1 MFSLAL
7 ALSLAAQPAD
17 DKSVDAAMQL
27 CRPEL
32 EKKILTN
39 INSIEP
45 QASIAAG
52 GWTVVRGGLTA
63 LIGMGEPA
71 PGHVSAHHLILAQ
84 YDFICWVNDS
94 HVEKIVVNRL
104 R

>member
-1 MFSLAL
+1 MLYLAL

-17 DKSVDAAMQL
+17 DKSVHAAIQL
-27 CRPEL
+27 CRPKL
-32 EKKILTN
+32 EEKLLTN

-45 QASIAAG
+45 QASIAER

-71 PGHVSAHHLILAQ
+71 PGHVSAHHLILAK
-84 YDFICWVNDS
+84 YDFVCWVHDS
-94 HVEKIVVNRL
+94 RVEKVTVNRL
-104 R
+104 L